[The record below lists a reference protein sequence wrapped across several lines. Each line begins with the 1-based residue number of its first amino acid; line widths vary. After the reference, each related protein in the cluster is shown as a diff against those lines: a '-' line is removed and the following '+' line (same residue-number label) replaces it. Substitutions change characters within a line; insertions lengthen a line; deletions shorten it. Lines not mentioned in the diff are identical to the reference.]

1 LGTQKK
7 SWDSSRGFFL
17 CKKKAQSHHI
27 SRREGGRGEKRR
39 EEKRRGEIARFRL
52 QVLACHQK
60 KITDSKK

>member
-27 SRREGGRGEKRR
+27 SRREGGREGR
-39 EEKRRGEIARFRL
+39 EEKRREGVKSPDLDYRF
-52 QVLACHQK
+52 
-60 KITDSKK
+60 